1 VSYFAYDSLL
11 KKEKVL
17 EFVTNIK
24 KDVTFLFYIGFV
36 EADSIPYYSSLIIA
50 GE

>member
-1 VSYFAYDSLL
+1 LL

-17 EFVTNIK
+17 EFVTK
-24 KDVTFLFYIGFV
+24 MKEDVTKMFYIGFI
-36 EADSIPYYSSLIIA
+36 ETDSKPNYSSLIIA